1 MEGESGDWGGAVT
14 TTSGVM
20 SNALCSFGSST
31 GNEPCTSPSEM
42 LAAAVASCVSLMVA
56 QELAKAHLKYDEVKT
71 EAVLT
76 LHQKPSHWEV
86 AENRTAGHLRST
98 REGCG
103 EVPQAGKNRKD
114 PAPHLPRAESPGQDD
129 ARLEPVEQRCQC
141 KGFISACGARQRPV
155 RSIRS
160 SAGMA

>member
-1 MEGESGDWGGAVT
+1 MIRSAIATWRGSPAIGEGAVT

-20 SNALCSFGSST
+20 SNALYSFGSST

-42 LAAAVASCVSLMVA
+42 LAAAVASCVSLTVA

-103 EVPQAGKNRKD
+103 
-114 PAPHLPRAESPGQDD
+114 
-129 ARLEPVEQRCQC
+129 
-141 KGFISACGARQRPV
+141 
-155 RSIRS
+155 
-160 SAGMA
+160 